1 MMAWKLL
8 WRSWRGG
15 QLALI
20 FWSLVM
26 AVVVVTAVALLADR
40 VEKALVKES
49 SHLLA
54 VPYRTTGW
62 DARMMRAWKPCRW
75 HCLLPWSTAG
85 KTTIWPQ

>member
-26 AVVVVTAVALLADR
+26 AVVVVTAIALLA
-40 VEKALVKES
+40 
-49 SHLLA
+49 A
-54 VPYRTTGW
+54 VLYRTIGCG
-62 DARMMRAWKPCRW
+62 ARMMRA
-75 HCLLPWSTAG
+75 
-85 KTTIWPQ
+85 